1 MSKQF
6 TKVLALGLAA
16 MMVLSGCG
24 GTSTKT
30 KTPEESTA
38 EKAEQQQE
46 QTQEQQAGEETKH
59 ERKEVV
65 IPVISTEEIET
76 FNFLHS
82 QRTEDSRVLVNLWD
96 GLLTSNSRGQ
106 IVAAIADEWGT
117 EDGGLT
123 WNFHLRDGVKWVDV
137 NANEKADCTADDFA
151 TGLEWVLNFHK
162 NESVN
167 TSMPIEMIKGAEE
180 YYQYTKTLSE
190 EEARALTAGEG
201 SKFLEMVG
209 MEIVDKNNIIYHCVS
224 EKPYFDTLA
233 TSNCLYPLAQGLV
246 DELGVDGVNAM
257 NNENMWYNGA
267 YTLTSYIQGNEKV
280 FTKNPKYWDTESV
293 RFDTATHR
301 MVESWD
307 TAYQLYQTGD
317 VDYVKLTESMIKT
330 ISENPD
336 HELYQYMVPDKPSTM
351 SYQFHWNYAKNKE
364 DGTPDTNWNTAIAN
378 EAFRKSIY
386 YGLNLYDYFGRF
398 NAVEPLQCENSSYT
412 CRNLARTSDGVDYV
426 DLVEERMGLP
436 ESDGKNPRRYDAE
449 KGAEYKKQAIE
460 ELTALGVTFPVD
472 VDFYVPGANQT
483 QLDNALVLQN
493 SFDKYLGSD
502 YVKFNIKTYISSFS
516 KEVREPRVQSFC
528 INGWGAD
535 YNDPK
540 NYLGQ
545 TVIGNDNA
553 WYSSAYSNINKVEE
567 NETNKE
573 LLDSYRT
580 YTEMVEKADA
590 ITKDMDARYEAFA
603 DAEAYTLEKAHM
615 LPCYYNVGWC
625 LTRYN
630 VHAEFSGSRMK
641 NWETKADGYTVD
653 EVKAILAAQGK

>member
-24 GTSTKT
+24 GTSTET

-38 EKAEQQQE
+38 EKAEQE
-46 QTQEQQAGEETKH
+46 QTGVESTREL
-59 ERKEVV
+59 KEVV
-65 IPVISTEEIET
+65 IPKIATSELTT
-76 FNFLHS
+76 FNFLHT
-82 QRTEDSRVLVNLWD
+82 QNGDDGVVLYNLWD
-96 GLLTSNSRGQ
+96 GLLSSNSWGQ
-106 IVAAIADEWGT
+106 IIAGIADEWGT

-123 WNFHLRDGVKWVDV
+123 WKFHLRDGVKWVDV
-137 NANEKADCTADDFA
+137 NANEKADCVADDFA

-180 YYQYTKTLSE
+180 YYEYTKTLSE

-201 SKFLEMVG
+201 SKFREMVG

>member
-24 GTSTKT
+24 GTSTET

-38 EKAEQQQE
+38 EKAEQE
-46 QTQEQQAGEETKH
+46 QTGVESTQEL
-59 ERKEVV
+59 KEVV
-65 IPVISTEEIET
+65 IPKIATSELTT
-76 FNFLHS
+76 FNFLHT
-82 QRTEDSRVLVNLWD
+82 QNGDDGVVLYNLWD
-96 GLLTSNSRGQ
+96 GLLSSNSWGQ
-106 IVAAIADEWGT
+106 IIAGIADDWGT

-123 WNFHLRDGVKWVDV
+123 WKFHLRDGVKWVDV
-137 NANEKADCTADDFA
+137 NANEKADCVADDFA

-162 NESVN
+162 NEAVN
-167 TSMPIEMIKGAEE
+167 TSMPMEMIKGARE
-180 YYQYTKTLSE
+180 YYEYTKTLSE
-190 EEARALTAGEG
+190 EEGYALTAGEG
-201 SKFLEMVG
+201 SKFREMVG
-209 MEIVDKNNIIYHCVS
+209 IEVLDEHNLIYHCIA

-233 TSNCLYPLAQGLV
+233 ASNCLYPLAQGLV
-246 DELGVDGVNAM
+246 DELGIDGVNAM

-267 YTLTSYIQGNEKV
+267 YTMTTYVQGNEKV

-293 RFDTATHR
+293 RFDKATHR

-307 TAYQLYQTGD
+307 TAYHLYQAGE
-317 VDYVKLTESMIKT
+317 VDYVKLTESMVKT

-336 HELYQYMVPDKPSTM
+336 HEFYKYMVPDKPSKM
-351 SYQFHWNYAKNKE
+351 SVQFHWNYVKNKE

-412 CRNLARTSDGVDYV
+412 CRNLARTSDGTDYV
-426 DLVEERMGLP
+426 DLVEERLQLP
-436 ESDGKNPRRYDAE
+436 KSNGETPRRYDPE
-449 KGAEYKKQAIE
+449 KAAEYKKQAIE
-460 ELTALGVTFPVD
+460 ELTALGVTFPVEFD
-472 VDFYVPGANQT
+472 HYIVGSNQT

-502 YVKFNIKTYISSFS
+502 YVKLNINTYIANFN
-516 KEVREPRVQSFC
+516 KEIRERRLQSFRLD
-528 INGWGAD
+528 GWGAD

-540 NYLGQ
+540 NYLAQ
-545 TVIGNDNA
+545 TMLGNENA
-553 WYSSAYSNINKVEE
+553 MYAESYSNINKLEE

-573 LLDSYRT
+573 LLEQLRT

-603 DAEAYTLEKAHM
+603 DAEAYTIEKVHM
-615 LPCYYNVGWC
+615 LPCNYNVGWC

>member
-16 MMVLSGCG
+16 MMVLGGCG
-24 GTSTKT
+24 GTSTET
-30 KTPEESTA
+30 KAPEDATA
-38 EKAEQQQE
+38 EKQEQQDEQQQTGPE
-46 QTQEQQAGEETKH
+46 ATREL
-59 ERKEVV
+59 KEVV
-65 IPVISTEEIET
+65 IPKIATGEIET

-82 QRTEDSRVLVNLWD
+82 QRAEDSTVLLNLWD
-96 GLLTSNSRGQ
+96 GLLTSNSRGE
-106 IVAAIADEWGT
+106 IIAAIADEWGT

-123 WNFHLRDGVKWVDV
+123 WKFHLRDGVKWVDV
-137 NANEKADCTADDFA
+137 NANEKADCTAEDFA
-151 TGLEWVLNFHK
+151 TGLEWILNFHK
-162 NESVN
+162 NESIN

-180 YYQYTKTLSE
+180 YYEYTKTLSE

-201 SKFLEMVG
+201 SKFREMVG
-209 MEIVDKNNIIYHCVS
+209 MEIVDKNNIIYHCIS

-257 NNENMWYNGA
+257 NNENMWYNGG
-267 YTLTSYIQGNEKV
+267 YTLTSYIQGNEKI

-307 TAYQLYQTGD
+307 TAYQLYQAGE

-330 ISENPD
+330 ISDNPN
-336 HELYQYMVPDKPSTM
+336 HEFYKYMVPDKPSM
-351 SYQFHWNYAKNKE
+351 SSYQFHWNYAKNKE

-386 YGLNLYDYFGRF
+386 YGLNLTDYFARF
-398 NAVEPLQCENSSYT
+398 NAVEPLQCENNGFT
-412 CRNLARTSDGVDYV
+412 CRNLVRTSDGTDYV
-426 DLVEERMGLP
+426 DLVEDRLELP
-436 ESDGKNPRRYDAE
+436 ASDGTNPRRYDAD
-449 KGAEYKKQAIE
+449 KAAEYKKQAME
-460 ELTALGVTFPVD
+460 ELTALGVTFPVEID
-472 VDFYVPGANQT
+472 YYIAGANQT

-493 SFDKYLGSD
+493 SFDKYLGGD
-502 YVKFNIKTYISSFS
+502 YVKLNIKTYISSLS
-516 KEVREPRVQSFC
+516 KEVREPRLQSFV
-528 INGWGAD
+528 INGWSAD

-553 WYSSAYSNINKVEE
+553 WYADAYSNINKLEE

-573 LLDSYRT
+573 LLEQYRT

-653 EVKAILAAQGK
+653 EVKEILAAQGK

>member
-24 GTSTKT
+24 GTSTET

-38 EKAEQQQE
+38 EKAEQD
-46 QTQEQQAGEETKH
+46 QTGVESTREL
-59 ERKEVV
+59 KEVV
-65 IPVISTEEIET
+65 IPKIASSELET

-82 QRTEDSRVLVNLWD
+82 QRSEDAVVLLNLWD
-96 GLLTSNSRGQ
+96 GLLTSNSRGE
-106 IVAAIADEWGT
+106 IIAAVADEWGT

-123 WNFHLRDGVKWVDV
+123 WTFKIRQGVKWVDV
-137 NANEKADCTADDFA
+137 NGNEKADCTAEDFA

-180 YYQYTKTLSE
+180 YYEYTKTLSE

-201 SKFLEMVG
+201 SKFREMVG